1 MLGGAAIAIEADDSR
16 TRNSH
21 GGRALCLW
29 RAVAILSIGVLFLG
43 PQPVLDADSARDQKE
58 VISSVLEPM
67 TGDLDAI
74 AERGMLRIAIPYNPL
89 FFAYDGEK
97 MIGLAVERALQF
109 EAFLARRLGKRIDVL
124 LVPLPRDRILP
135 AVIEGRA
142 DIASANLTVTPERE
156 AQVAFSRPLLTDVR
170 ELVVTGPS
178 AGEVKSFDDLA
189 AVGLHLR
196 PSSSYY
202 GHLLALNERREATG
216 KTPIPVSE
224 ADERLEDYDLL
235 DLVEAGVV
243 PAIVVDKHKLDL
255 WRQVFERITV
265 HEELVLNEGGE
276 IAWALRKDTPALMAA
291 TNDFLKDVKEGSLI
305 GNILLDRYLGSP
317 EWILSIREGEALEG
331 YEEVAKTIR
340 SEAEAQGFD
349 WRMIL
354 AQAYQESKL
363 DHSKVSEA
371 GARGLMQILP
381 STAADPNVGIPDIE
395 ALDDNVK
402 AGVTY
407 LRFLRDRYFKKP
419 EIEPLDEVLFSLAA
433 YNAGRQN
440 IARARERA
448 KIMGLNPDVWF
459 SNVEIAAAKTIG
471 REPVI
476 YVRNIYKYYVA
487 LSLMERR
494 ATQDAKAET
503 LKKSVRTAG
512 GLPEK
517 AMLAA
522 LLFGLACLGFTV
534 LLRIRRRGS

>member
-1 MLGGAAIAIEADDSR
+1 MRPGRQVRGARWSL
-16 TRNSH
+16 
-21 GGRALCLW
+21 RALFFC
-29 RAVAILSIGVLFLG
+29 LFLLV
-43 PQPVLDADSARDQKE
+43 PTHLQAADSARDQEE

-74 AERGMLRIAIPYNPL
+74 AERGLLRIAIPYNPL

-97 MIGLAVERALQF
+97 MIGLAVERAQQF
-109 EAFLARRLGKRIDVL
+109 EAFLARSLGKRVDVV

-142 DIASANLTVTPERE
+142 DIASANLTITPERQ
-156 AQVAFSRPLLTDVR
+156 ALVAFSRPLLTDVK
-170 ELVVTGPS
+170 ELVVTGPG

-189 AVGLHLR
+189 LVGLHLR

-202 GHLLALNERREATG
+202 GHVQALNKRREAAG
-216 KTPIPVSE
+216 QPPIPLTE

-243 PAIVVDKHKLDL
+243 AAIVVDKHKLDL

-276 IAWALRKDTPALMAA
+276 IAWALRKDTPLLMEA
-291 TNDFLKDVKEGSLI
+291 TNAFLKDVKEGSLI

-317 EWILSIREGEALEG
+317 EWILAIREGEAMEN
-331 YEEVAKTIR
+331 YEEVAAAIR
-340 SEAEAQGFD
+340 EEAKSQGFD

-363 DHSKVSEA
+363 DHSKVSDA
-371 GARGLMQILP
+371 GAQGVMQILP
-381 STAADPNVGIPDIE
+381 STAADPNVGVPDIASLE
-395 ALDDNVK
+395 ENVK

-440 IARARERA
+440 IARARKKA
-448 KIMGLNPDVWF
+448 KAMGLDPNIWF
-459 SNVEIAAAKTIG
+459 SNVEIAAAKTVG

-476 YVRNIYKYYVA
+476 YVRNIYKYYVS
-487 LSLMERR
+487 LSLMELRS
-494 ATQDAKAET
+494 TESAKGET

-517 AMLAA
+517 VMFAGLILGLA
-522 LLFGLACLGFTV
+522 LLGTLFAARL
-534 LLRIRRRGS
+534 RRRRNDTGE